1 MVKQDDGLLRY
12 EHDGE
17 DEGDDADARSG
28 KRPVRLITL
37 IVVEQN
43 WLAKRV
49 PLKEEA
55 AGVKASAF
63 FLSVLLCCSL
73 LIIILGLT

>member
-17 DEGDDADARSG
+17 DEGDDADTRSG

-37 IVVEQN
+37 VVVEQN

-55 AGVKASAF
+55 AGVKASTF
-63 FLSVLLCCSL
+63 FLYVLLLWSL
-73 LIIILGLT
+73 LTIILDLT